1 MPVDISTLN
10 GPQRAAVECTEGPL
24 LVLAGAGSGKT
35 RVLTY
40 RIAHILEDLNV
51 APWEILAI
59 TFTNKAAAEMRER
72 LQGLVG
78 PSTRGMW
85 VSTFHSMCV
94 RMLRADAERLGFS
107 KSFTIYDTDD
117 QKRLYKEIMAE
128 LDIDPKRFPINAL
141 MNRIS
146 TAKNE
151 LKAPGPFAQ
160 EATDPVGKVAA
171 RVYER
176 LQARLKQANA
186 FDFDDLLLYAYLLLK
201 NHPDILEAYQLRF
214 RYILVDEYQ
223 DTNHAQYEITRLL
236 AASHQ
241 NIMVVGD
248 DDQSIYSW
256 RGADIRNI
264 LEFEKDYPN
273 CTTVKLEQNYRS
285 VGNVLAAANAVIAN
299 NQHRKAKKLFT
310 DQPDGDKIHVYMASD
325 ERDEGRWIAGE
336 IEKQRRGGLSYNQC
350 AVFYRTNAQSRMLE
364 DMLLRAGVPYRIVG
378 GTRFFDR
385 AEIRDVMAYLTL
397 VINPADDIAAK
408 RVINTP
414 RRGIGKSTV
423 ERVEQFAR
431 EMGMTFMEGAELA
444 IADPEL
450 RAAARRSLSEFVQLI
465 KDAQSY
471 SGDLRKVVEAVV
483 DKSGLISA
491 LQAEG
496 TDEARGRIENIQEF
510 LSVVDEF
517 VATHDEEDADYAAP
531 TAVGVAAAGEVTGA
545 AAAGEVTGAAAG
557 LGGDAASAGAAG
569 GEATLGI
576 DLSAGTLGADS
587 AAAPFGIDS
596 VDATSGIDFVGASES
611 SHTPAQPALSA
622 EASVSAAATP
632 AADEPVR
639 VLRGDSLA
647 DFLEW
652 VRLRTD
658 LDTLGDDGQAVT
670 MMTVHASKGLEFDCV
685 FVAGMEETLF
695 PHMNSTNDAAGIEE
709 ERRLAYVA
717 ITRARKVLFLT
728 SAYTRQ
734 IFGQTQSNPI
744 SRFVGEIPAE
754 LRETMGVGSRGFS
767 GTGWEKRGSRRGIS
781 GSGVEAGGGRVF
793 GRSSA
798 SSPSG
803 RSDRERREARSG
815 RSASGA
821 YVRPGAEKKE
831 AAKMTFK
838 AGDVVDHKTFGRG
851 KVTKVDGDTLHVRF
865 AKSGQT
871 KKLLKD
877 YAPIVKVG

>member
-1 MPVDISTLN
+1 MPIDLDTLN
-10 GPQRAAVECTEGPL
+10 GPQRQAVECTEGPL

-40 RIAHILEDLNV
+40 RIAHLIDDLHV

-72 LQGLVG
+72 LGGLVG
-78 PSTRGMW
+78 PRSRGMW

-94 RMLRADAERLGFS
+94 RILRADAERMGFTRN
-107 KSFTIYDTDD
+107 FTIYDTDD
-117 QKRLYKEIMAE
+117 QKRLYKEIMSE
-128 LDIDPKRFPINAL
+128 LDIDPKRFPVNAL

-151 LKAPGPFAQ
+151 LIVPGDFAKQ
-160 EATDPVGKVAA
+160 ASDPVGKVAA

-176 LQARLKQANA
+176 LQQRLKAANA

-201 NHPDILEAYQLRF
+201 HHEDVLAAYQDRF
-214 RYILVDEYQ
+214 RYIMVDEYQ
-223 DTNHAQYEITRLL
+223 DTNHAQYAICGLL
-236 AASHQ
+236 AAKHH

-264 LEFEKDYPN
+264 LEFEQDYPDAN
-273 CTTVKLEQNYRS
+273 TVKLEQNYRS

-310 DQPDGDKIHVYMASD
+310 DAEDGDKIQVYMASD

-336 IEKQRRGGLSYNQC
+336 IEKRHGAGMSYNQI

-397 VINPADDIAAK
+397 VVNPADDIAAK
-408 RVINTP
+408 RIINVP
-414 RRGIGKSTV
+414 RRGIGKTTI
-423 ERVEQFAR
+423 ERIEQFAI
-431 EMGMTFMEGAELA
+431 EMDMPFLEAAELA
-444 IADPEL
+444 IVDPEL
-450 RAAARRSLSEFVQLI
+450 RASTRKAVAEFVGLL

-471 SGDLRKVVEAVV
+471 GGELRNVVQAII
-483 DKSGLISA
+483 DKSGLIAA
-491 LQAEG
+491 LEAEN

-510 LSVVDEF
+510 LSVVNEF
-517 VATHDEEDADYAAP
+517 SETHTEDDAEYEAP
-531 TAVGVAAAGEVTGA
+531 TVEAEDGGQVEGEGK
-545 AAAGEVTGAAAG
+545 
-557 LGGDAASAGAAG
+557 
-569 GEATLGI
+569 
-576 DLSAGTLGADS
+576 
-587 AAAPFGIDS
+587 P
-596 VDATSGIDFVGASES
+596 
-611 SHTPAQPALSA
+611 
-622 EASVSAAATP
+622 
-632 AADEPVR
+632 PVR
-639 VLRGDSLA
+639 VLRGNSLA
-647 DFLEW
+647 DFIEW

-658 LDTLGDDGQAVT
+658 LDTMAEDGRAVT
-670 MMTVHASKGLEFDCV
+670 LMTVHSSKGLEFDCV

-695 PHMNSTNDAAGIEE
+695 PHMNSVNDPAGIEE

-717 ITRARKVLFLT
+717 ITRARKKLYLT
-728 SAYTRQ
+728 CASQRQ
-734 IFGQTQSNPI
+734 IFGQTSANPV
-744 SRFVGEIPAE
+744 SRFVHEIPSE
-754 LRETMGVGSRGFS
+754 LRQTTGLGSAGFS

-781 GSGVEAGGGRVF
+781 GSGSEAGGGRVF

-798 SSPSG
+798 SGSRG
-803 RSDRERREARSG
+803 RDDVRG
-815 RSASGA
+815 HASRDAG
-821 YVRPGAEKKE
+821 KKA
-831 AAKMTFK
+831 AAKMTFA
-838 AGDVVDHKTFGRG
+838 AGDMVDHKTFGRG
-851 KVTKVDGDTLHVRF
+851 KVTKVDGDTLYVKF
-865 AKSGQT
+865 AKTGQT

-877 YAPIVKVG
+877 YAPIVKISG

>member
-1 MPVDISTLN
+1 MPIDLDTLN
-10 GPQRAAVECTEGPL
+10 GPQRQAVECTEGPL

-40 RIAHILEDLNV
+40 RIAHLIDDMHV

-72 LQGLVG
+72 LGGLVG
-78 PSTRGMW
+78 PRSRGMW

-94 RMLRADAERLGFS
+94 RILRADAERMGFTRN
-107 KSFTIYDTDD
+107 FTIYDTDD
-117 QKRLYKEIMAE
+117 QKRLYKEIMSE
-128 LDIDPKRFPINAL
+128 LDIDPKRFPVNAL

-151 LKAPGPFAQ
+151 LIVPGDFAKQ
-160 EATDPVGKVAA
+160 ASDPVGKVAA

-176 LQARLKQANA
+176 LQQRLKAANA

-201 NHPDILEAYQLRF
+201 HHEDVLAAYQDRF
-214 RYILVDEYQ
+214 RYIMVDEYQ
-223 DTNHAQYEITRLL
+223 DTNHAQYAICGLL
-236 AASHQ
+236 AAKHH

-264 LEFEKDYPN
+264 LEFEQDYPDAN
-273 CTTVKLEQNYRS
+273 TVKLEQNYRS

-310 DQPDGDKIHVYMASD
+310 DAEDGDKIQVYMASD

-336 IEKQRRGGLSYNQC
+336 IEKRHGAGMSYNQI

-397 VINPADDIAAK
+397 VVNPADDIAAK
-408 RVINTP
+408 RIINVP
-414 RRGIGKSTV
+414 RRGIGKTTI
-423 ERVEQFAR
+423 ERIEQFAI
-431 EMGMTFMEGAELA
+431 EMDMPFLEAAELA
-444 IADPEL
+444 IVDPEL
-450 RAAARRSLSEFVQLI
+450 RASTRKAVAEFVGLL

-471 SGDLRKVVEAVV
+471 EGDLRNVVQAII
-483 DKSGLISA
+483 DKSGLIES
-491 LQAEG
+491 LEAEN

-510 LSVVDEF
+510 LSVVNEF
-517 VATHDEEDADYAAP
+517 SETHTEDDAEYEAP
-531 TAVGVAAAGEVTGA
+531 TVEAEGNAQVEGE
-545 AAAGEVTGAAAG
+545 EK
-557 LGGDAASAGAAG
+557 
-569 GEATLGI
+569 
-576 DLSAGTLGADS
+576 
-587 AAAPFGIDS
+587 P
-596 VDATSGIDFVGASES
+596 
-611 SHTPAQPALSA
+611 
-622 EASVSAAATP
+622 
-632 AADEPVR
+632 PVR
-639 VLRGDSLA
+639 VLRGNSLA
-647 DFLEW
+647 DFIEW

-658 LDTLGDDGQAVT
+658 LDTMAEDGRAVT
-670 MMTVHASKGLEFDCV
+670 LMTVHSSKGLEFDCV

-695 PHMNSTNDAAGIEE
+695 PHMNSVNDPAGIEE

-717 ITRARKVLFLT
+717 ITRARKKLYLT
-728 SAYTRQ
+728 CASQRQ
-734 IFGQTQSNPI
+734 IFGQTSANPV
-744 SRFVGEIPAE
+744 SRFIHEIPSE
-754 LRETMGVGSRGFS
+754 LRQTTGLGSAGFS

-781 GSGVEAGGGRVF
+781 GSGSEAGGGRVF

-798 SSPSG
+798 SGSRG
-803 RSDRERREARSG
+803 RDDVRG
-815 RSASGA
+815 RASRDAG
-821 YVRPGAEKKE
+821 KKA
-831 AAKMTFK
+831 AAKMTFA
-838 AGDVVDHKTFGRG
+838 AGDMVDHKTFGRG
-851 KVTKVDGDTLHVRF
+851 KVTKVDGDTLYVKF
-865 AKSGQT
+865 AKTGQT

-877 YAPIVKVG
+877 YAPIVKISG

>member
-1 MPVDISTLN
+1 MPVDITTLN
-10 GPQRAAVECTEGPL
+10 GPQRQAVECTEGPL

-78 PSTRGMW
+78 PRTRGMW

-151 LKAPGPFAQ
+151 LKVPGNFAK
-160 EATDPVGKVAA
+160 EANDPVGKVAA
-171 RVYER
+171 RVYEK
-176 LQARLKQANA
+176 LQERLKQANA

-201 NHPDILEAYQLRF
+201 NHPDVLEAYQLRF
-214 RYILVDEYQ
+214 RYIMVDEYQ

-236 AASHQ
+236 AEQHG

-264 LEFEKDYPN
+264 LEFEKDYPQ

-299 NQHRKAKKLFT
+299 NQHRKVKKLFT
-310 DQPDGDKIHVYMASD
+310 DQEDGEKIHVYMASD

-336 IEKQRRGGLSYNQC
+336 IEKQRQKGLSYNQV

-397 VINPADDIAAK
+397 VVNPADDIAAK

-423 ERVEQFAR
+423 ERIEQFAR
-431 EMGMTFMEGAELA
+431 EMGMTFMEGAEIA

-450 RAAARRSLSEFVQLI
+450 RAATRRSVGEFVQII

-471 SGDLRKVVEAVV
+471 SGDLRKCIEAVI

-491 LQAEG
+491 LQAEN
-496 TDEARGRIENIQEF
+496 TDEARGRVENIQEF

-517 VATHDEEDADYAAP
+517 VDTHDEEDADYAAP
-531 TAVGVAAAGEVTGA
+531 RPSAVLPNGGVLDAAASPSTQSA
-545 AAAGEVTGAAAG
+545 AADEGLRTEVRGAFAIDHGSGTGE
-557 LGGDAASAGAAG
+557 
-569 GEATLGI
+569 TL
-576 DLSAGTLGADS
+576 ADS
-587 AAAPFGIDS
+587 A
-596 VDATSGIDFVGASES
+596 
-611 SHTPAQPALSA
+611 L
-622 EASVSAAATP
+622 P
-632 AADEPVR
+632 AASLQGSEEPVR

-658 LDTLGDDGQAVT
+658 LDTMDEDGQAVT

-695 PHMNSTNDAAGIEE
+695 PHMNSVGDAAGIEE

-728 SAYTRQ
+728 CAYTRQ
-734 IFGQTQSNPI
+734 IFGQTQANPV
-744 SRFVGEIPAE
+744 SRFIHEIPGE
-754 LRETMGVGSRGFS
+754 LRQTMGVGSQGFS
-767 GTGWEKRGSRRGIS
+767 GTGWEKRGSRKGIS

-798 SSPSG
+798 SAPGG
-803 RSDRERREARSG
+803 RSERERREARTNRIGAG
-815 RSASGA
+815 RSVSGA
-821 YVRPGAEKKE
+821 YVRPGAEKKA
-831 AAKMTFK
+831 AAKMAFA
-838 AGDVVDHKTFGRG
+838 AGDTVDHKTFGRG
-851 KVTKVDGDTLHVRF
+851 KVTKVDGDTLYVRF
-865 AKSGQT
+865 SKSGQT

-877 YAPIVKVG
+877 YAPIVKIG